1 MISAKVRYTIRTIAA
16 DSAADNDELPK
27 AAVRMNPLE
36 ALAAL
41 HDRFPMMEAGHVWL
55 AGAGPGDP
63 GMLTLDALAALV
75 QADVIVHD
83 ALVDKR
89 VLALARA
96 DAALE
101 FAGKRGGRPS
111 VQQAD
116 ITARLIELAREGRK
130 VLRLKGGDPFM
141 FGRGGE
147 EAIALAEAGIPYR
160 IVPGVTAGIAG
171 LATASIPAT
180 MRGVNQA
187 ITFVTGHA
195 DADFDWTALAR
206 TGQPIVI
213 YMAMRNIDHIT
224 EALARGGLAPAT
236 PAAIIVAATL
246 PEQRIVITR
255 LDRLA
260 GEVGKLGYRL
270 PGLIV
275 IGEIVTVRNQLLR
288 LVTEAAR

>member
-1 MISAKVRYTIRTIAA
+1 
-16 DSAADNDELPK
+16 
-27 AAVRMNPLE
+27 MNPLE
-36 ALAAL
+36 ALASL
-41 HDRFPMMEAGHVWL
+41 HGRFPKMEPGHVWL

-63 GMLTLDALAALV
+63 GMITLDALAALV

-83 ALVDKR
+83 ALVDKQT
-89 VLALARA
+89 LALARPGA
-96 DAALE
+96 VLE

-111 VQQAD
+111 TQQTD
-116 ITARLIELAREGRK
+116 ITARLIELARQGHK
-130 VLRLKGGDPFM
+130 VLRLKGGDPFV

-160 IVPGVTAGIAG
+160 IVPGITAGIAG

-195 DADFDWTALAR
+195 DPDFDWSALAR

-213 YMAMRNIDHIT
+213 YMAMRNIEHIT
-224 EALARGGLAPAT
+224 EALARGGLAPMT
-236 PAAIIVAATL
+236 PAAVIVAATL
-246 PEQRIVITR
+246 PEQRIVITT

-260 GEVGKLGYRL
+260 AEVGKLGYRL

-275 IGEIVTVRNQLLR
+275 IGEIVNVRNQLLH
-288 LVTEAAR
+288 LVSEAAR

>member
-1 MISAKVRYTIRTIAA
+1 
-16 DSAADNDELPK
+16 
-27 AAVRMNPLE
+27 MNPLE

-41 HDRFPMMEAGHVWL
+41 HGRFPMMEPGHVWL

-63 GMLTLDALAALV
+63 GMLTLDTLAALV
-75 QADVIVHD
+75 QADVVVHD
-83 ALVDKR
+83 ALVGER
-89 VLALARA
+89 VLALARKGA
-96 DAALE
+96 TLE

-116 ITARLIELAREGRK
+116 ITARLIELARQGHK
-130 VLRLKGGDPFM
+130 VLRLKGGDPCM

-147 EAIALAEAGIPYR
+147 EAEALADAGIPYR
-160 IVPGVTAGIAG
+160 IIPGVTAGIAG

-187 ITFVTGHA
+187 ITFATGHA
-195 DADFDWTALAR
+195 DADFDWAALAR

-213 YMAMRNIDHIT
+213 YMAMRNIDHIA
-224 EALARGGLAPAT
+224 EALMRGGLAPAT
-236 PAAIIVAATL
+236 PAAVIVSATL

-255 LDRLA
+255 LDQLA
-260 GEVGKLGYRL
+260 REVGKLGYRL

-275 IGEIVTVRNQLLR
+275 IGEIVNVRNRLLR
-288 LVTEAAR
+288 LVTEATR